1 MVKDIS
7 VRFLRVSVGL
17 FFVILGV
24 IGIIPHMQESVFS
37 LNDQRY
43 AVEVIFGIVEMLC
56 GIILIAG
63 LFTFIQR
70 KTLRLASL
78 IILVIWGVRII
89 LTRFVWGIRFTS
101 GIFFLPNIPTW
112 LLVTACEIVILSAL
126 FILYRA
132 YE

>member
-24 IGIIPHMQESVFS
+24 IGVMPYVQESVFS
-37 LNDQRY
+37 LNDQHY

-63 LFTFIQR
+63 LFTFIKR
-70 KTLRLASL
+70 KTLRLTSL
-78 IILVIWGVRII
+78 IIIVIWGVRIT
-89 LTRFVWGIRFTS
+89 LARFIWGIRFTG
-101 GIFFLPNIPTW
+101 GIFFLPNISTW
-112 LLVTACEIVILSAL
+112 LLVTACEVVILSAL